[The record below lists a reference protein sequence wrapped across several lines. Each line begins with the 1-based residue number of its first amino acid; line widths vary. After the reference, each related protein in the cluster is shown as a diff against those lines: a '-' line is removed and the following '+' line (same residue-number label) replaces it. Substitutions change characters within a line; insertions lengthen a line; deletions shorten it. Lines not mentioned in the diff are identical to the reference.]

1 MAPETVDTSNAESL
15 RLGIEGAQAVLASG
29 GSIVFPT
36 DTVYGIGCDAFS
48 PKAVQS
54 LLEIKG
60 RGRHMPPPVLVGSIE
75 VAKNLV
81 AAVPEGAEVLMEHF
95 WPGGLTIIFDVS
107 PDVSWDLGDT
117 QGSVALRMPDH
128 PVALALL
135 EETGP
140 LAVSSANLTGELPA
154 LNISEAKAQFGE
166 HVPLY
171 FDGGDVGVRYRD
183 APGNPGST
191 IVSARGVDNGG
202 PWRVIRHGVV
212 STDALESLVGGV
224 WET

>member
-1 MAPETVDTSNAESL
+1 VGHDIVETNNADSL
-15 RLGIEGAQAVLASG
+15 RVGIEQAKTLVGSG
-29 GSIVFPT
+29 RSIVFPT

-48 PKAVQS
+48 PKAVQR
-54 LLEIKG
+54 LLEMKG

-75 VAKNLV
+75 AAKNLV
-81 AAVPEGAEVLMEHF
+81 AAVPEGAGVLMEHC

-117 QGSVALRMPDH
+117 DGSVALRMPDH
-128 PVALALL
+128 LVALALL

-154 LNISEAKAQFGE
+154 LNITEARAQFGDR
-166 HVPLY
+166 VPLY
-171 FDGGDVGVRYRD
+171 FDGGNVGGRYLD

-212 STDALESLVGGV
+212 SIDALESLVGGV